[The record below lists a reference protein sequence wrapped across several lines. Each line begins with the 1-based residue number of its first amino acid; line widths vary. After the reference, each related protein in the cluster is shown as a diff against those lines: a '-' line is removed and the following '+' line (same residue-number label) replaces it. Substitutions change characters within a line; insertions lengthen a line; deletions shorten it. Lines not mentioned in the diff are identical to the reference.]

1 VEYTRRHKRFRLTS
15 IEVSGQMTSTTEVSL
30 IDIGLGGL
38 SLRADRRLNIGG
50 TYMLKL
56 ECEKMPVSV
65 VCQVTWAR
73 MSGRKTLAD
82 GETVPL
88 YTAGMKF
95 IGLSAEGASKLMS
108 LIERLGQE
116 ETARDDDRRAH
127 VRFQIG
133 SEGKARLS
141 FPTDYRVRTISLCGM
156 LIEAGVALENETMV
170 PMVLSLHDDRSIEF
184 LGRVVSCRPTEA
196 AGSDRYSIA
205 IEFIDVAD
213 DARDVLDEFIEMLPV
228 PDTA

>member
-1 VEYTRRHKRFRLTS
+1 VEYTRRHRRFRLTS
-15 IEVSGQMTSTTEVSL
+15 VEVTGQMTSTSEVSL

-38 SLRADRRLNIGG
+38 SLQADRRLNIGG

-56 ECEKMPVSV
+56 ECEKKMVSV

-73 MSGRKTLAD
+73 ISGRKTLVD
-82 GETVPL
+82 GESIPL

-95 IGLSAEGASKLMS
+95 IGLSAEGASNLLS
-108 LIERLGQE
+108 LVERLGRE

-133 SEGKARLS
+133 SPGTARLS

-156 LIEAGVALENETMV
+156 LIETGVPLESESMI
-170 PMVLSLHDDRSIEF
+170 PMVLSLQDDRSIEF
-184 LGRVVSCRPTEA
+184 LGRVVSCQPTEG
-196 AGSDRYSIA
+196 AGRDRYSIG

-213 DARDVLDEFIEMLPV
+213 EAKEMLAGFIALLP
-228 PDTA
+228 PSEGS

>member
-1 VEYTRRHKRFRLTS
+1 MEYTRRHKRFRLTS

-38 SLRADRRLNIGG
+38 SLQADRRLNIGG

-56 ECEKMPVSV
+56 ECEKKAVSV

-95 IGLSAEGASKLMS
+95 IGLSAEGASHLMS
-108 LIERLGQE
+108 LVERLGQE
-116 ETARDDDRRAH
+116 ETARGDDRRAH

-133 SEGKARLS
+133 SPGTARLS

-156 LIEAGVALENETMV
+156 LIEAGVALETETMV

-184 LGRVVSCRPTEA
+184 LGRVVSCQPTEA

-213 DARDVLDEFIEMLPV
+213 DARDVLAEFIEMLPV
-228 PDTA
+228 PNTA